1 MVPLVNQEVNR
12 VAERVLG
19 DVGSRLLLENER
31 VRVWELTLEPGE
43 ESHLHQHTLDY
54 VLIQVAGDRIA
65 GVFEADSAN
74 HQGVVEA
81 DVTPGSAM
89 FLTRGDVATAR
100 NIGTK
105 PFHEIV
111 VELKD

>member
-1 MVPLVNQEVNR
+1 M
-12 VAERVLG
+12 AEGKSDRVLG
-19 DVGSRLLLENER
+19 DVGSKLLLENDR
-31 VRVWELTLEPGE
+31 VRVWELRLEPGE
-43 ESHLHQHTLDY
+43 ESDLHEHTLDY

-81 DVTPGSAM
+81 EVTPGSAM
-89 FLTRGDVATAR
+89 FLERGNIATAR
-100 NIGTK
+100 NVGTK

>member
-1 MVPLVNQEVNR
+1 MGEQTSG
-12 VAERVLG
+12 RVLG

-31 VRVWELTLEPGE
+31 VRVWELCLGPGE
-43 ESHLHQHTLDY
+43 ESDLHEHTLDY

-65 GVFEADSAN
+65 GVFEPDSAN
-74 HQGVVEA
+74 HQGIVEA
-81 DVTPGSAM
+81 EVRPGGVM
-89 FLTRGDVATAR
+89 YLERGNIAKAR
-100 NIGTK
+100 NVGNQ

>member
-1 MVPLVNQEVNR
+1 MGD
-12 VAERVLG
+12 RVLG

-43 ESHLHQHTLDY
+43 ESDLHEHTLDY
-54 VLIQVAGDRIA
+54 VLVQVAGDRIA

-81 DVTPGSAM
+81 EVVPGSAM
-89 FLTRGDVATAR
+89 FLTRGNVATAR
-100 NIGTK
+100 NIGSK
-105 PFHEIV
+105 PFQEIV

>member
-1 MVPLVNQEVNR
+1 M

-19 DVGSRLLLENER
+19 DVGSRLLFENDR
-31 VRVWELTLEPGE
+31 VRVWELCLEPGE
-43 ESHLHQHTLDY
+43 ESDLHEHTLDY

-81 DVTPGSAM
+81 PVSPGSVL
-89 FLTRGDVATAR
+89 FLERGNIARAR
-100 NIGTK
+100 NIGQA

>member
-1 MVPLVNQEVNR
+1 MDDR
-12 VAERVLG
+12 ILG
-19 DVGSRLLLENER
+19 DVGSRLLLENAR
-31 VRVWELTLEPGE
+31 VRVWELRLDPGE
-43 ESHLHQHTLDY
+43 ESDLHEHTLDY
-54 VLIQVAGDRIA
+54 VLVQIAGDRVA

-81 DVTPGSAM
+81 EVTPGSAM
-89 FLTRGDVATAR
+89 FLKSGNIATAR

-111 VELKD
+111 IELKD